1 MINGQPLTINWENKY
16 VPAILEAW
24 FPGPQSGNVIAE
36 TLFGDNNPGGKL
48 SITFPK
54 TVGQIEFNF
63 PFKPGSQAP
72 QSGKNGWGNTS
83 VNGALYPFGYGLSY
97 TTFEYSNL
105 QVSPESGHQ
114 QGDVQVDVD
123 VTNSGQRKG
132 DDVVELY
139 LKQEL
144 SDVTVYDY
152 DLRGFYRVSLNPG
165 EKKTVHF
172 TLHPDDLA
180 ILDKNMNW
188 TVEPGKFQVMIGN
201 SSEDLKLKN
210 EFEVVK

>member
-1 MINGQPLTINWENKY
+1 
-16 VPAILEAW
+16 
-24 FPGPQSGNVIAE
+24 
-36 TLFGDNNPGGKL
+36 

-63 PFKPGSQAP
+63 PFKPGSQDP
-72 QSGKNGWGNTS
+72 QRSKNGWGKTR

-97 TTFEYSNL
+97 TTFDYSNL
-105 QVSPESGHQ
+105 QVSPEKEHQ
-114 QGDVQVDVD
+114 QGDVKVSVD
-123 VTNSGQRKG
+123 VTNTGQRQG

-139 LKQEL
+139 IKQEY
-144 SDVTVYDY
+144 SDVTVYEY
-152 DLRGFYRVSLNPG
+152 DLRGFERVPLAPG

-172 TLHPDDLA
+172 TIHPGDLA

-188 TVEPGKFQVMIGN
+188 TVEPGKFEAMIGQ
-201 SSEDLKLKN
+201 SSEDIKLKK